1 MYERNADRMC
11 KAEAAPRIFL
21 SLSLS
26 LLEISRSNGRKR
38 VDRWKRRA
46 TKKQGE
52 VICIEARE
60 MSQGLN

>member
-26 LLEISRSNGRKR
+26 SKFLVLMEEKGSIGGRGE
-38 VDRWKRRA
+38 RRKSKEKSFA
-46 TKKQGE
+46 
-52 VICIEARE
+52 
-60 MSQGLN
+60 

>member
-26 LLEISRSNGRKR
+26 FLEISRSNGRKR

-46 TKKQGE
+46 TKKQE